1 MMRSRL
7 VYLESNDGEDS
18 MKPTLIAVGGNLR
31 EMHEFATGLGL
42 THVISPQGLYG
53 LYEGAMDLVA
63 RNWFY
68 DEYDLPHPEPISF
81 GHSLRAIEAL
91 IYGVHDSLAS
101 SAVPPVL
108 LGHGQGGA
116 LALALALVIP
126 DYLSGVI
133 SIDGVLPAFNGWSPY
148 TDADALPVLMVTDTT
163 TKPSSESEVALV
175 SAGCRV
181 VAGTATDTALP
192 GPLTSKVI
200 SDWLRADLRTCGPA
214 DLRTYGPGK
223 SFDVERPA

>member
-7 VYLESNDGEDS
+7 VYLESNDGRDK
-18 MKPTLIAVGGNLR
+18 MDPTLIAVGGNLR
-31 EMHEFATGLGL
+31 EMHNFATGLGSP
-42 THVISPQGLYG
+42 HVISPQGPFG
-53 LYEGAMDLVA
+53 VYEGAMDLVA

-91 IYGVHDSLAS
+91 IYDVHDSHAS
-101 SAVPPVL
+101 GAVPPVL

-133 SIDGVLPAFNGWSPY
+133 SINGALPVFSGWSPY

-163 TKPSSESEVALV
+163 AKSSSESEVELV

-192 GPLTSKVI
+192 GPLTWKVI
-200 SDWLRADLRTCGPA
+200 SDWLRADLLHAGLQTR
-214 DLRTYGPGK
+214 LRRLQG
-223 SFDVERPA
+223 

>member
-7 VYLESNDGEDS
+7 VYLESDDGGDGTE
-18 MKPTLIAVGGNLR
+18 PILIAVGGNLR
-31 EMHEFATGLGL
+31 EMHEFATELGL
-42 THVISPQGLYG
+42 PHVISPQGLYG
-53 LYEGAMDLVA
+53 VYEGAMDLVA

-81 GHSLRAIEAL
+81 GYSLRAIEAL
-91 IYGVHDSLAS
+91 IYDVHDSLAS
-101 SAVPPVL
+101 DAVPPVL

-126 DYLSGVI
+126 DYLSGII
-133 SIDGVLPAFNGWSPY
+133 SINGVLPAFSEWSPY

-163 TKPSSESEVALV
+163 AEPSSETETALV

-181 VAGTATDTALP
+181 VAGTATDTALL
-192 GPLTSKVI
+192 GPSVSKVI
-200 SDWLRADLRTCGPA
+200 SDWLRADLRA
-214 DLRTYGPGK
+214 
-223 SFDVERPA
+223 